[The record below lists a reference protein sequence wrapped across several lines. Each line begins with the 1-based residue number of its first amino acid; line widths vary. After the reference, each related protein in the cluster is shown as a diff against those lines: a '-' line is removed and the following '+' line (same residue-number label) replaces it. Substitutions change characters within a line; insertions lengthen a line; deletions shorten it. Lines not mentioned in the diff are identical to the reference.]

1 MLKGKGEAAKAG
13 VSRNR
18 TTPVWK
24 GDGKQLRKERAA
36 LIHNISL
43 AQKSTTCFLMG
54 KAKAGQTTSPEKKK
68 NHTALGKDSL
78 AGFPQ
83 TGSQGLHAIP
93 LATLQH
99 KTTLHRTSPC
109 SRIGKKSVVLP
120 ATKSLDSPLVATAAA
135 YAFSQQCTPLA
146 LHREQHPFLS
156 SCEQSTPYGGAQTT
170 QLQHRGLLPGSA
182 IPTPKISHAIP
193 SPSRGEGTAAT
204 TQLANCRHVC

>member
-54 KAKAGQTTSPEKKK
+54 KAKAGQTTSPQKKK

-109 SRIGKKSVVLP
+109 SPIEKKKCSASCNQKP
-120 ATKSLDSPLVATAAA
+120 GQPSCGYSSSL
-135 YAFSQQCTPLA
+135 CI
-146 LHREQHPFLS
+146 
-156 SCEQSTPYGGAQTT
+156 QSAVHS
-170 QLQHRGLLPGSA
+170 LGSA
-182 IPTPKISHAIP
+182 Q
-193 SPSRGEGTAAT
+193 RTAPFP
-204 TQLANCRHVC
+204 LEL